1 MISNETKGH
10 LVLIG
15 GNEDKIRNR
24 EILHAIVKINNVQ
37 NIAVIPTASRYY
49 PRQLGDKYKSAFKN
63 LGVKKIELL
72 DIRTAQEA
80 DKEENFEKIKSADC
94 IFFTGGD
101 QVRLVDILQKT
112 KLLQVIKDEYQM
124 GKTVAGTSAGAAAAS
139 NPMIFDGDEMG
150 FLKGSVN
157 HSEGFGFIN
166 NFTVDTHFI
175 TRGRIS
181 RLTQFLLR
189 GYSNFGIGLAEDT
202 GIILYPNN
210 QFEVIGSHIVT
221 ILNSEN
227 VKFTNYKE
235 TNIDER
241 FTTDGFQLGFLS
253 PGTIYDIN
261 KKSVIKIKKIA

>member
-15 GNEDKIRNR
+15 GNEDKVRNR
-24 EILHAIVKINNVQ
+24 EILQRIVNINNVK

-49 PRQLGDKYKSAFKN
+49 PRQLGDKYRSAFSK
-63 LGVKKIELL
+63 LGVKKIEIL
-72 DIRTAQEA
+72 DIRSAKEA
-80 DKEENFEKIKSADC
+80 DREENYEKIQASDC

-101 QVRLVDILQKT
+101 QVRLVEILQNT
-112 KLLQVIKDEYQM
+112 KLLQVIKDEYQN
-124 GKTVAGTSAGAAAAS
+124 GKTIAGTSAGAAAAS

-157 HSEGFGFIN
+157 HGEGFGFIE

-189 GYSNFGIGLAEDT
+189 GYSNFGIGFAEDT
-202 GIILYPNN
+202 GT
-210 QFEVIGSHIVT
+210 QDADKG
-221 ILNSEN
+221 
-227 VKFTNYKE
+227 
-235 TNIDER
+235 R
-241 FTTDGFQLGFLS
+241 G
-253 PGTIYDIN
+253 
-261 KKSVIKIKKIA
+261 